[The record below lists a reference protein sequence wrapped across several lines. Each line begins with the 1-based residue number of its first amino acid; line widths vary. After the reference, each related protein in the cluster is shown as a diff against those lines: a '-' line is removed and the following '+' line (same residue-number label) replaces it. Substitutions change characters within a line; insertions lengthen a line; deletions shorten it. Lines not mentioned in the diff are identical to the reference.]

1 MLRYKQQVDKLDC
14 GILVI
19 QIIYNFFYNKEI
31 SLTTLKL
38 QANYNENGL
47 NLFELSSLGQKN
59 GLKLEPLK
67 GDFDSFKKLRI
78 INPIIVVIKN
88 DLFLHYVIV
97 EKITNKNNVI
107 FFDPTIGK
115 RKISLEEFEKIF
127 SNIIIVCSKESN
139 YSKSSNQL
147 NKIKLFNFDYKKE
160 HILINVLTFFIIS
173 FSFFGSFYLKII
185 LDKILFSNLFVD
197 LIIITFLFTVISFIK
212 ILLSIFQE
220 LIVKKMEISY
230 NKELINNYIDKL
242 ERVELIKV
250 LHIDESVHLQNL
262 EIIFK
267 ISQFKSRY
275 ILNLFTDL
283 FSLVLSIIFL
293 ILLNLQIFLIALFLS
308 CFSLVISF
316 LFQNKFRN
324 IENEKKQK
332 TVLVYKN
339 YLNIVNDLEQ
349 FKLHSSN
356 HLKNKFL
363 DSIENSNNTNE
374 FFLKKFILFKTLNI
388 FINNLVYIFLIILLS
403 KNIWENNF
411 SIGKMFLFLSIF
423 NFFHQ
428 PFNSLIFMLIEY
440 PIINQYVDNINSFLS
455 FENEIYDDTK
465 NKIKKIKKIELKNI
479 DFNYPS
485 KKTMLKINNLLIN
498 SSIRLIGDNGSGKT
512 TFLKLISTV
521 ILDNKIYF
529 NDKPINYY
537 DLNSIRNQICFITNN
552 ETLPN
557 GTVFEYL
564 TSNDKIKKDNLL
576 INIEKYKLL
585 DLFEKLNL
593 NLHTNI
599 EDNCKNLSFGQK
611 QFISIMRLFTFDY
624 SLILLDEVFENFEDN
639 FLKQLFLILKN
650 HLKNKIVIEVSH
662 RKNYLFKSNSIDCN
676 LFK

>member
-14 GILVI
+14 GILAI

-38 QANYNENGL
+38 QANYNENGI
-47 NLFELSSLGQKN
+47 NLLELSNLGQKI

-67 GDFDSFKKLRI
+67 GNFDSFKKLRI
-78 INPIIVVIKN
+78 INPIIAVIKI

-403 KNIWENNF
+403 KNI
-411 SIGKMFLFLSIF
+411 
-423 NFFHQ
+423 
-428 PFNSLIFMLIEY
+428 
-440 PIINQYVDNINSFLS
+440 
-455 FENEIYDDTK
+455 
-465 NKIKKIKKIELKNI
+465 
-479 DFNYPS
+479 
-485 KKTMLKINNLLIN
+485 
-498 SSIRLIGDNGSGKT
+498 
-512 TFLKLISTV
+512 
-521 ILDNKIYF
+521 
-529 NDKPINYY
+529 
-537 DLNSIRNQICFITNN
+537 
-552 ETLPN
+552 
-557 GTVFEYL
+557 
-564 TSNDKIKKDNLL
+564 
-576 INIEKYKLL
+576 
-585 DLFEKLNL
+585 
-593 NLHTNI
+593 
-599 EDNCKNLSFGQK
+599 
-611 QFISIMRLFTFDY
+611 
-624 SLILLDEVFENFEDN
+624 
-639 FLKQLFLILKN
+639 
-650 HLKNKIVIEVSH
+650 
-662 RKNYLFKSNSIDCN
+662 
-676 LFK
+676 